1 MKSKQQNVVTSFIS
15 LTEKIANSKTNV
27 LDFGST
33 DMTFHRGEIHMI
45 KMIGDFPEIYCS
57 ELARKLGITRA
68 VVHRTIG
75 ILEKR
80 DLITKVTDEQNKKR
94 FNLLLTDKGQ
104 QAYQLHEEYHQT
116 HDQALFN
123 YLSELNSDE
132 LIAIEDFLSHA
143 TDLID
148 NHA

>member
-1 MKSKQQNVVTSFIS
+1 MKTKQQAVITSFIS

-27 LDFGST
+27 LDFGSS

-57 ELARKLGITRA
+57 ELARKLGITRS

-80 DLITKVTDEQNKKR
+80 DLIIKVPDEHNKKR
-94 FNLLLTDKGQ
+94 FNLVLTDKGKK
-104 QAYQLHEEYHQT
+104 AYKLHEEYHQT
-116 HDQALFN
+116 HDQALFT
-123 YLSELNSDE
+123 YLEQLNPTELSAVEN
-132 LIAIEDFLSHA
+132 FLNHA